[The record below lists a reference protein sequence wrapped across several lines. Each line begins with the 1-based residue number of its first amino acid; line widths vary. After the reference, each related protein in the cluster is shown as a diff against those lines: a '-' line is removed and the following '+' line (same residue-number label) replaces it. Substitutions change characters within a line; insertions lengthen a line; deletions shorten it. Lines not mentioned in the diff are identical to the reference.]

1 MNNGE
6 TTVPSPLTIFLTS
19 IETIV
24 LCVLLICLLYCRAL
38 WNWTRSLDF
47 WTTKCPVFSNHKWK
61 LNLISR
67 INLITLMW
75 LLSLGSVCFL
85 FWQCNCNYNIWSF
98 LLNPYWYAFI
108 LSHNIWSLLAMLWCF
123 YMTSYEKRGLFTS
136 CFEGFF

>member
-6 TTVPSPLTIFLTS
+6 TTVVLSQYSWQAMRPFCYMYWQYVLYIAGFCGTGPEVWISEPQNVQSFLIKVKTKPYIQDKS
-19 IETIV
+19 HHSHVTFKFV
-24 LCVLLICLLYCRAL
+24 IC
-38 WNWTRSLDF
+38 T
-47 WTTKCPVFSNHKWK
+47 
-61 LNLISR
+61 
-67 INLITLMW
+67 
-75 LLSLGSVCFL
+75 FL
-85 FWQCNCNYNIWSF
+85 FWQCNCNFNIWSF